1 MSKEKNIISK
11 EFTYGDRLGR
21 ITGEGRFNNVN
32 SIIVNS
38 HRYFQKDKEEK
49 NRDIILNQERNK
61 FKTNYD
67 EKIFDKYYY
76 YPNQDDDGIKR
87 ITNDFYN
94 KELLNE
100 VGKTHFDF
108 SANNLLLNNKPS
120 YFHGTTFSLPQP
132 FDSLGNKQTN
142 ILNHVSN
149 MRNSYANI
157 GNKNDTIEKI
167 FYNYNQKNNSL
178 INSSTT
184 MPKFYTLDNGFTSG
198 YLKGN
203 PMARSYSMDINKKNE
218 INNMN
223 KNIYESVTQK
233 PELYEKENLKP
244 DNYDNSFLNTSKYFK
259 PNTQRDFHGIYD
271 NNNISTFKTSFNI
284 NNKNNKNLNM
294 KTEYDTLYSNNNYN
308 NYNTTNKLMLTLSP
322 NIILNTI
329 QEEQDKKELE
339 TFHRTNKTFFRDE
352 NEYTIKQCSCVKEYS
367 IKKYHNIPYHLSQNI
382 SLFAQDRFDTKLTD
396 GLFGI
401 FDGINGD
408 EVSIYLRQ
416 NLPNLFQ
423 RMVHFNPKK
432 IFPYHPPGTKPD
444 KKIGGVGTSIESIFL
459 KLFLKLDD
467 DIKIMKCLDI
477 GSTACIVY
485 IAEEE
490 DELTGFKQKKKV
502 IYCTFLGDVQ
512 CIVISKTK
520 AKKLTKVHN
529 IKNPDEKKRIEN
541 IGGVIFDEKIYGQE
555 NLTRAFGLFNLKQ
568 YGITCIPECVKMT
581 LSNLDK
587 FVVIGTKGVFEALTD
602 GDLHNICNNA
612 ESSETIIKNITQNCI
627 NRFTRENLGIIV
639 IKL

>member
-1 MSKEKNIISK
+1 MSKENKITSK

-38 HRYFQKDKEEK
+38 HRYFQKEKEEK
-49 NRDIILNQERNK
+49 NRDIISNQEKNK
-61 FKTNYD
+61 FDTTYD
-67 EKIFDKYYY
+67 EKKFDKYHH
-76 YPNQDDDGIKR
+76 YPNQEDDGIKR

-94 KELLNE
+94 KELLKE
-100 VGKTHFDF
+100 VGKSDFNF
-108 SANNLLLNNKPS
+108 SASNLLINNKPS

-149 MRNSYANI
+149 MRNSYSNI
-157 GNKNDTIEKI
+157 RNKNDSIEKI
-167 FYNYNQKNNSL
+167 FYNYNNKNNNL
-178 INSSTT
+178 VNSSTT

-198 YLKGN
+198 YLRGN
-203 PMARSYSMDINKKNE
+203 PMARSYSVDSNKKNE
-218 INNMN
+218 LNNIN

-244 DNYDNSFLNTSKYFK
+244 DFNNSFLNTSKYFQ

-271 NNNISTFKTSFNI
+271 NPSLRSSFNM
-284 NNKNNKNLNM
+284 NNKSLNF
-294 KTEYDTLYSNNNYN
+294 KTEYDTLYNNN

-329 QEEQDKKELE
+329 QEEQNKKELE
-339 TFHRTNKTFFRDE
+339 TFHQSNNTFFRDE

-408 EVSIYLRQ
+408 EVSTYLRQ

-423 RMVHFNPKK
+423 RLVHFNPKK
-432 IFPYHPPGTKPD
+432 IFPYNPPGTKPD
-444 KKIGGVGTSIESIFL
+444 KKIGGLGTSIESIFL

-467 DIKIMKCLDI
+467 DIKIMRCMDI
-477 GSTACIVY
+477 GATACIVY

-490 DELTGFKQKKKV
+490 DELTGFKRKNKV
-502 IYCTFLGDVQ
+502 IYCTYLGDVQ

-529 IKNPDEKKRIEN
+529 IKNSEEKQRIEN

-555 NLTRAFGLFNLKQ
+555 TLTRAFGLFNLKQ
-568 YGITCIPECVKMT
+568 YGITCIPECVKMS
-581 LSNLDK
+581 LSSLDK
-587 FVVIGTKGVFEALTD
+587 YVVIGTKGVFDALTD

-612 ESSETIIKNITQNCI
+612 ESTETIIKNIVQNCI